1 MIRVSRKTARAAGLA
16 SRALGLTLSL
26 GVLAAGSALAQGTPS
41 FESLDKNGDGK
52 ISLAEAS
59 SNDALFVAF
68 KGLDADKNGELTR
81 EEFAKH
87 K

>member
-1 MIRVSRKTARAAGLA
+1 MTGFSRTIAPALLA
-16 SRALGLTLSL
+16 SLGL
-26 GVLAAGSALAQGTPS
+26 LAAAATLAAEAKPT

-59 SNDALFVAF
+59 NDDALFVAF
-68 KGLDADKNGELTR
+68 KSLDTNKDGELSR
-81 EEFAKH
+81 EEFAKY

>member
-1 MIRVSRKTARAAGLA
+1 MIRFARSIAPALLA
-16 SRALGLTLSL
+16 SVGL
-26 GVLAAGSALAQGTPS
+26 LAAAHTLAAEAKPT

-52 ISLAEAS
+52 ISLNEAS
-59 SNDALFVAF
+59 EHDAVFVAF
-68 KGLDADKNGELTR
+68 KQLDTNKDGELTR